1 MSGRKLKKETLG
13 ETVVLLASENGNER
27 EATKAKQR
35 AIMSGELART
45 HRAFGLF
52 PHALLLLGYGESK
65 PEKEREFT
73 VEEKDVQTGATL
85 TRHMKVYT
93 KSESGL
99 PRGRDPQVLLSLL
112 SLVSKK
118 PEISNSV
125 WFRKSE
131 LIKVLGWSDT
141 PENRQDI
148 EQAIERYFDTAY
160 RGLNINK
167 SKTRDREHEQVRR
180 IITGYDR
187 IDERQVRHKAG
198 QQPNTA
204 EAERL
209 FSKVIFDPE
218 FINDIRGGELSLTVN
233 LDVIRKLKNSSIAVR
248 LYEVINYLTSPNN
261 LTFSVPILELAHER
275 LGISKT
281 LKSPSQCWQK
291 IDKAGTKLLKENYLL
306 SFEYNSATHLISGE
320 VNSQRVSPQTVAL
333 APLPKSDEKRK
344 KIAQQFLNLGTY
356 IAATEK
362 LLIQLPDELLDDAE
376 IIAEFVTRE
385 KSGGN
390 FAAGFKWGGRAF
402 NQLKH
407 LVENGEISQ
416 SLLSRHLLEQDEDNV
431 ALTSIE
437 NKRLE
442 ASQTGKLND
451 DLTIGKTI
459 SVQTQN
465 LSENQLPL
473 PISFTEIQIVDD
485 DARTLWESCLNALQK
500 KLPAAIIETWFTERT
515 IIPLNIKD
523 SVLTLQAS
531 SEVAADW
538 IAKQYEK
545 NLQQSLD
552 KATETSS
559 QWKIVL
565 I

>member
-1 MSGRKLKKETLG
+1 VRKTMSGRKTKNQSSDV
-13 ETVVLLASENGNER
+13 TVVSKQIITKPNQVTRLTQQT
-27 EATKAKQR
+27 ATS
-35 AIMSGELART
+35 MELART

-93 KSESGL
+93 KSENGL

-112 SLVSKK
+112 GLVSKK
-118 PEISNSV
+118 PEVSNSV
-125 WFRKSE
+125 WFRKSD
-131 LIKVLGWSDT
+131 LIKTLGWSDT

-198 QQPNTA
+198 QQQNVA

-248 LYEVINYLTSPNN
+248 LYEVINYLTSPEN
-261 LTFSVPILELAHER
+261 LTFSVPILELAHDR

-291 IDKAGTKLLKENYLL
+291 IEKAGAKLLKESYLL
-306 SFEYNSATHLISGE
+306 SFKYYAENHLITGE
-320 VNSQRVSPQTVAL
+320 VNSKRVSPQTVAL

-344 KIAQQFLNLGTY
+344 KLLQQFLNLGTY
-356 IAATEK
+356 AAATEK

-385 KSGGN
+385 KSEGN
-390 FAAGFKWGGRAF
+390 FASNFKWGGRAF

-407 LVENGEISQ
+407 LVENREINQ
-416 SLLSRHLLEQDEDNV
+416 SLLNRHLLEQEETLVLNENNQDELLLNREEEHQP
-431 ALTSIE
+431 L
-437 NKRLE
+437 
-442 ASQTGKLND
+442 KL
-451 DLTIGKTI
+451 
-459 SVQTQN
+459 
-465 LSENQLPL
+465 ENQLSL
-473 PISFTEIQIVDD
+473 PISFTEIQIIDE
-485 DARTLWESCLNALQK
+485 DAQKLWEECFNILQK
-500 KLPAAIIETWFTERT
+500 NLSAAIIENWFTERT
-515 IIPLNIKD
+515 INPVSVND
-523 SVLTLQAS
+523 SVLTLQVS
-531 SEVAADW
+531 SEIAIDW
-538 IAKQYEK
+538 IIKQYDK
-545 NLQQSLD
+545 DLQLAID
-552 KATETSS
+552 KTTETTNK
-559 QWKIVL
+559 WKVAL
-565 I
+565 TL